1 MSEKQIT
8 QKMPE
13 PYRPQQEE
21 EESIDLLELA
31 CALLDKWVI
40 LLAATIVC
48 ALAAAI
54 AVTCFVEPKYKATAT
69 LYVISRK
76 DSAINISDLQIGTA
90 LTNDYIEVFD
100 MWEVKEQVISNLGL
114 PYSYG
119 QLGSMVSVTNATN
132 TRMLDISVTSTSPQ
146 EAADVA
152 NEFATVASA
161 YIAKK
166 MATDKPSVMST
177 ALVPT
182 APVSPN
188 KTRTVLLGAL
198 LGFVASAGVIVVF
211 TLLNDTYKTAE
222 DIRNYADLPTLAVI
236 PLEKAQEKHSQPG
249 ALQKKW
255 KLPGRKSA

>member
-8 QKMPE
+8 QRGPE
-13 PYRPQQEE
+13 LVQPQEE
-21 EESIDLLELA
+21 ETIDLVELG
-31 CALLDKWVI
+31 CALLDKWAI
-40 LLAATIVC
+40 LLAAAVSC
-48 ALAAAI
+48 ALIAAI
-54 AVTCFVEPKYKATAT
+54 AVNFFVVPKYKATAT

-76 DSAINISDLQIGTA
+76 DSAINISDLQIGTE
-90 LTNDYIEVFD
+90 LTNDYIEVFG
-100 MWEVKEQVISNLGL
+100 MWEVQEQVISNLDL

-119 QLGSMVSVTNATN
+119 KLASMVSVTNASN
-132 TRMLDISVTSTSPQ
+132 TRLLDISVTSDSPQ

-152 NEFATVASA
+152 NEFATVASE

-166 MATDKPSVMST
+166 MATDKPSIMST

-188 KTRTVLLGAL
+188 KTKMILLGAV
-198 LGFVASAGVIVVF
+198 LGFVASAGVIVLL

-222 DIRNYADLPTLAVI
+222 DLRDYAGLVTLAVI
-236 PLEKAQEKHSQPG
+236 PVDKTEEKHSQQVSPR
-249 ALQKKW
+249 KKW

>member
-8 QKMPE
+8 QKAPATA
-13 PYRPQQEE
+13 RSQKNDT
-21 EESIDLLELA
+21 IDLLELA
-31 CALLDKWVI
+31 CALLDKWTI
-40 LLAATIVC
+40 LLAAAVSC
-48 ALAAAI
+48 ALIAAI
-54 AVTCFVEPKYKATAT
+54 IVNFFVVPKYKATAT

-90 LTNDYIEVFD
+90 LTNDYIEVFG
-100 MWEVKEQVISNLGL
+100 MWEVQEQVISNLDL

-119 QLGSMVSVTNATN
+119 QLSSMVSVTNASN
-132 TRMLDISVTSTSPQ
+132 TRLLDISVTSDSPQ

-152 NEFATVASA
+152 NEFATVASE

-166 MATDKPSVMST
+166 MATDTPSIMST

-188 KTRTVLLGAL
+188 KTKTILLGAL
-198 LGFVASAGVIVVF
+198 LGLVASAGVIMVI
-211 TLLNDTYKTAE
+211 TLMNDTYKTAE
-222 DIRNYADLPTLAVI
+222 DLRDYAGLVTLAII
-236 PLEKAQEKHSQPG
+236 PVDKTEEKHGQRVS
-249 ALQKKW
+249 LRKKW

>member
-21 EESIDLLELA
+21 EETIDLLELA

-54 AVTCFVEPKYKATAT
+54 AVNCFVEPKYKATAT

-76 DSAINISDLQIGTA
+76 DSAINISDLEIGTE

-100 MWEVKEQVISNLGL
+100 MWEVKEQVISKLGL

-119 QLGSMVSVTNATN
+119 QLGSMVSVTNPTN

-166 MATDKPSVMST
+166 MATDKPSIMST
-177 ALVPT
+177 ALMPT
-182 APVSPN
+182 APISPN
-188 KTRTVLLGAL
+188 KTKTILIGAL
-198 LGFVASAGVIVVF
+198 LGFVASAGVIVLI
-211 TLLNDTYKTAE
+211 TLMNDTYKTAE
-222 DIRNYADLPTLAVI
+222 DIRDYAGLVTLAII
-236 PLEKAQEKHSQPG
+236 PVDKTEEKRSQPG